1 MPNLPID
8 WASVDWLYVAVLTVF
23 AFLSTLIGTLLS
35 FKRAFL
41 GAVLSALLFAAAF
54 TFWTYYPHGLPLP
67 TSIAGQKPPATQG
80 TLSVQAPAA
89 PVVPSAPAKP
99 ANPVTTVPPPP
110 SSPPDKSQ

>member
-1 MPNLPID
+1 MPNVPID
-8 WASVDWLYVAVLTVF
+8 WARVDWLYVAVLAVF

-35 FKRAFL
+35 FKRAFV

-67 TSIAGQKPPATQG
+67 TSIAGQKPPATEG

-89 PVVPSAPAKP
+89 LVPSAPAKP
-99 ANPVTTVPPPP
+99 SNPVTTIPPP
-110 SSPPDKSQ
+110 SSTPPDKSQ

>member
-1 MPNLPID
+1 MPNVPID
-8 WASVDWLYVAVLTVF
+8 WANVDWLYVAVLTVF

-35 FKRAFL
+35 FKRAFV

-80 TLSVQAPAA
+80 TQAPAA

-99 ANPVTTVPPPP
+99 ANPVTTIPPPP